1 MLDAE
6 FVYKLKVGCNRKILK
21 KKKILK
27 NQKCI
32 IVFCTYENYD
42 MKIQILAN

>member
-21 KKKILK
+21 KKKNSEESEMYNCILY
-27 NQKCI
+27 
-32 IVFCTYENYD
+32 VWELWYEDSNFS
-42 MKIQILAN
+42 